1 MAFREIGRGHAA
13 MNIFCGYM
21 NMPPPMAEITFNE
34 TVKSRLHP
42 AYIDIVNRNMEDSA
56 KEV

>member
-1 MAFREIGRGHAA
+1 
-13 MNIFCGYM
+13 MNTFCGYM

-42 AYIDIVNRNMEDSA
+42 ASCRKS
-56 KEV
+56 